1 MHKHKQARHRGG
13 AMVVHWVR
21 MAAMVLAAWLWCG
34 GAVAA
39 PPKNAAP
46 TVTLTSPS
54 NGATFA
60 APATV
65 TLSANA
71 TDSDGTISKV
81 EFFRGTTLIAA
92 VTVAPYQYSWTSV
105 AAGSYSITARATDNG
120 GATATSAAASITVG
134 GSPGG
139 GGGITITSPTAT
151 TSFPWQATDVS
162 GTFTGTADTTILVSN
177 GANSTVLGAL
187 TGATTYTA
195 RNLPLDYGT
204 NIITATAI
212 RRDGTSSTASVT
224 VDLPQKLVAIMS
236 PANGASF
243 DSPPS
248 LTLEAAAVMSSGSVQ
263 RVEYHRAF
271 AGLLGSATA
280 PPYSYVWTNPPAG
293 NHQLQAFLVDEAGRS
308 WLSQVVNITVNVPN
322 APPAVNLTAP
332 ANGAVFTAPATVQ
345 LQAAASDTDGTVSQ
359 VEFFQNGALLGST
372 NVTPYAMSVGSLG
385 QGSYT
390 FSARATDNRGGT
402 ATSAAAV
409 VSVTAPNTAPSIA
422 LTSPAAGAGYLA
434 PAEVVLAATASD
446 RDGAV
451 AKVEFHVGSTLIAT
465 ATAAPYTASWS
476 ATAAG
481 TYTFT
486 AKAYDNHGLST
497 VSAPVTVNV
506 GDGVTYLHNDFAGTP
521 MFATDSGGAVLW
533 KENHRPYGEKL
544 NNPPA
549 AAGSRLSF
557 HGKALDAETGL
568 AYFGARYYDPVLG
581 RFMGVDAVGFME
593 DNLHSFNR
601 YAYGNNSPQRH
612 VDPDGN
618 QPVLIF
624 QENPVISI
632 DLGPRLI
639 EPAHRGTFAA
649 GAPPSPSGSA
659 HGGGLRGSAAS
670 VGNEGLAAKG
680 GLPEARVARDALAAE
695 LAPLKGKAPATVTGG
710 YNTKTGEVA
719 ARACGGGKC
728 AEDHVFD
735 ALGRAKGDVRFTE
748 AIRPRTGAEVPV
760 CARCEASFGREPFPR
775 NTRFKTDE

>member
-1 MHKHKQARHRGG
+1 
-13 AMVVHWVR
+13 MVVHWVR
-21 MAAMVLAAWLWCG
+21 MAAMVLATWLWCG

-71 TDSDGTISKV
+71 SDSDGTISKV

-92 VTVAPYQYSWTSV
+92 VTAAPYQYSWTSV
-105 AAGSYSITARATDNG
+105 AAGSYSITAKATDNG

-204 NIITATAI
+204 NTITATAI

-601 YAYGNNSPQRH
+601 YAYGNGSPFKYI
-612 VDPDGN
+612 DPDGN
-618 QPVLIF
+618 LPVLV
-624 QENPVISI
+624 P
-632 DLGPRLI
+632 
-639 EPAHRGTFAA
+639 
-649 GAPPSPSGSA
+649 
-659 HGGGLRGSAAS
+659 
-670 VGNEGLAAKG
+670 LAAALAEAG
-680 GLPEARVARDALAAE
+680 ILTVARVAVARAMTYAMANAAHVGIAVAEISAGEALGGAAVMSGVAGAAAAAKA
-695 LAPLKGKAPATVTGG
+695 LDNAAASRAVINAQKQAGHIPGTPQNLNRIKQGKATSSFYGEESAEMATRIAHERGTQVPHRQNVKEYEFGIGVGTGPNG
-710 YNTKTGEVA
+710 GTQTRVRVHQSPKTSEIHGHPSGPE
-719 ARACGGGKC
+719 K
-728 AEDHVFD
+728 F
-735 ALGRAKGDVRFTE
+735 
-748 AIRPRTGAEVPV
+748 
-760 CARCEASFGREPFPR
+760 
-775 NTRFKTDE
+775 